1 MNTVTL
7 IGRLTA
13 DVEVSYT
20 QSQTAVAKFNVAIN
34 RPVKAGSEKQADFPR
49 CIAFGKTAENME
61 KFTEKGK
68 LIAVQGRIQT
78 GSYDKQDGTKVYTTD
93 VIADRVEFL
102 EWKDGKPK
110 NVESTP
116 QNGVQEEVPNFESI
130 DEDIPF

>member
-13 DVEVSYT
+13 DVEVNYT
-20 QSQTAVAKFNVAIN
+20 QSQTAVAKFNVAID
-34 RPVKAGSEKQADFPR
+34 RPVRAGGEKQTDFPR
-49 CIAFGKTAENME
+49 CTAFGKTAENME
-61 KFTEKGK
+61 KFTGKGK
-68 LIAVQGRIQT
+68 LIAVQGRLQT
-78 GSYDKQDGTKVYTTD
+78 GSYKNKNGDTVYTTD

-110 NVESTP
+110 NVD
-116 QNGVQEEVPNFESI
+116 NGSARPQEEMPDSFEAI